1 MMSISAVEELAK
13 PLTEDEQVEWKI
25 RETQGAPSN
34 IREKISESIG
44 VSYVEKIEEKILMPE
59 ILMKEEQPCERP
71 LQALLYMK
79 KENAK
84 QIRPVEEQIVQAE
97 VVKFLV
103 EII

>member
-1 MMSISAVEELAK
+1 
-13 PLTEDEQVEWKI
+13 
-25 RETQGAPSN
+25 
-34 IREKISESIG
+34 
-44 VSYVEKIEEKILMPE
+44 
-59 ILMKEEQPCERP
+59 MKEEQPCERP